1 MGNFFDEFRF
11 VHARMEGQS
20 QSENITPGL
29 FSTLKDT
36 TVEFLFR
43 PSEFDLIDILGCE
56 PSNSLTMFTYT
67 VGTGFAESIKENIK
81 LCSGSVIMVFSY
93 DSSAKKQSVCRELVL
108 LSKHVSSLQVFVR
121 RNSHVKFFQR
131 DNVALLGSQNF
142 TTGADSYAKDEILV
156 KVKEKGKEL
165 RDDLLALLSANDRT
179 FLPVEVKG
187 QTESSLM
194 ESLEQ
199 NLAAQQQ
206 NSRTYLTSIQTQMI
220 TPLIEFFQLDGLDW
234 QEFSIDS
241 VCEEKEE
248 HLEIFVQALLESFKT
263 PFDEQDIVDF
273 AMDTFRN
280 ITRENEHFIAKIV
293 TGLHIEEVASNLADQ
308 MLMENGRIDPETE
321 EPLDY
326 REQASALRV
335 AKEQIYQENEENV
348 ISFMEEVNWS
358 MNKELQNFFLDSN

>member
-1 MGNFFDEFRF
+1 MGDFFDKFRF
-11 VHARMEGQS
+11 EHAKREGQS

-29 FSTLKDT
+29 FSKLKDT

-43 PSEFDLIDILGCE
+43 PSEFDLIDIIGCE
-56 PSNSLTMFTYT
+56 SSNSLTIFTYT
-67 VGTGFAESIKENIK
+67 VGTGFAESIKKNIK
-81 LCSGSVIMVFSY
+81 LCSGSVIIVFNY
-93 DSSAKKQSVCRELVL
+93 DSSAKKQCVCCELVS
-108 LSKHVSSLQVFVR
+108 LSRYVSSLKVYVR

-131 DNVALLGSQNF
+131 DNLALLGSQNF
-142 TTGADSYAKDEILV
+142 TIGADSYAKDEILV

-165 RDDLLALLSANDRT
+165 RDDLLALLSANDKT

-199 NLAAQQQ
+199 SLAVQKQ
-206 NSRTYLTSIQTQMI
+206 NSRTYLTTIQTQMI
-220 TPLIEFFQLDGLDW
+220 TPLVEFFQLDGLDW

-241 VCEEKEE
+241 ICEEKEE
-248 HLEIFVQALLESFKT
+248 HLEIFVQGLLESFKT
-263 PFDEQDIVDF
+263 PFDEQGIVHF
-273 AMDTFRN
+273 SMDTFRN
-280 ITRENEHFIAKIV
+280 ITREYEHFIEKIV
-293 TGLHIEEVASNLADQ
+293 TGLHIEEEASNLAAQ

-326 REQASALRV
+326 REQVRALRA

-358 MNKELQNFFLDSN
+358 MNKELQNYFLDSN